1 MCAHTR
7 ARVLNVDALVV
18 DSEDIFRGAFG
29 SCGAPIAGAWRCGCG
44 CRAPHGGARA
54 VRAPIVEVPAGVMAA
69 TTRALG
75 CAPGVALPAAR
86 ALGRA
91 PPARCVPARRGR
103 ARAAAPRATARL
115 AGGTAGDHDGAAGEL
130 AEAAALVAGER
141 AEGEQ
146 GEAVLAG
153 SDVGN
158 DGEDETMLARAVA
171 HLQSLKM
178 GATHK
183 EVFADPAQAAQDA
196 FGGGIL
202 LLTVACATA
211 AIGQALAAALARRAA
226 AAAAAAAPLQAAA
239 AMVEPRTDVAV
250 ALPTLDPSSAAARR
264 AARRAALEKRP
275 PTLGERA
282 TYAAQQLL
290 RAGIG
295 SRILMLLLLSLGAVV
310 VGGVAYW
317 RVSAD
322 TGMSLNAAI
331 FKAYALQTA
340 GGFEGETSAL
350 KLTIVKLLSLS
361 GIFTFSILVGF
372 VSAGASMAVSAVK
385 EGNLNVVEED
395 HTVVLGFQRGLIPML
410 VRQIHVATNGGA
422 DSPLREAPVRGTVVI
437 LSAMPKEDVEAALQA
452 EGVATDEN
460 VVIRKGRPWSVAD
473 LENLASLS
481 SAARVIVLEPDG
493 VGGDDD
499 DEDST
504 PQAALMAATVL
515 SAAKVLS
522 TNCDNRCSV
531 LIQRSSA
538 MVTLAAR
545 RMLEGTGSNVT
556 VSIVDA
562 RRDLARVLA
571 RACLQP
577 GVAPIFAQLMLQ
589 TPDTCEIYIE
599 PVPDRFVGRPFGET
613 VAAFEGA
620 DVIGLIQGLVD
631 DAEDSSSEEVGSS
644 DETDVD
650 CSDSEGT
657 IESSPQVWAAD
668 RGIVRLG
675 PGARASLALEADDK
689 LVVVS
694 GSKTLVPYDIT
705 RADVQQATADASA
718 TTAAA
723 GADGAGSSGPA
734 TGDGDGSVSD
744 VSAQDLPDL
753 DALEQ
758 VALPTFVPPTSR
770 PQKIALLG
778 WDDGT
783 CVPLARALVGI
794 LPPGSEISVLSAAE
808 GARMRVIAMDAES
821 KAMRGLPSTAGRN
834 SKGRTPAKGG
844 TDGPDC
850 ASQGAAPSEENTRD
864 SSDDSLPVP
873 DTEQGVTLTFVDGTI
888 TDARGI
894 SKVGAADADC
904 VVVLADAASDPTGA
918 ASALAS
924 EAGSGDAR
932 LMASLLL
939 LEEQVH
945 NRAMSAERKG
955 APYTPPR
962 VIGLA
967 SEPESIELVNNFSAT
982 AASTNGTP
990 APAKSEERDA
1000 AASALDTAEDALPWV
1015 ELMLPSELTA
1025 GGIWQTV
1032 SEEGYGAVGKELLA
1046 VGGAEVLLVPAARLL
1061 EVSEGG
1067 AHADTPV
1074 RYLEVLR
1081 RARAFGY
1088 AAFGYVPEGCVPHL
1102 VPRKGSSRVY
1112 AQGDSIVCIGLS
1124 PSARAGA
1131 EALLN
1136 EVLFSNSERA
1146 NLVRRSAGARR
1157 RGRALSLV
1165 SPEQEASL
1173 RAMLRPR
1180 LFEPGDRLCRRA
1192 LSSKDPEAVLFVVRG
1207 KVQVRRGRRG
1217 QAELVADA
1225 PCVLA
1230 GRELRRAR
1238 ALASCEAFVLTQSS
1252 LAVALDGARSPS
1264 VESLLGCF
1272 ERASVGARRALARS

>member
-1 MCAHTR
+1 M
-7 ARVLNVDALVV
+7 
-18 DSEDIFRGAFG
+18 
-29 SCGAPIAGAWRCGCG
+29 
-44 CRAPHGGARA
+44 
-54 VRAPIVEVPAGVMAA
+54 
-69 TTRALG
+69 
-75 CAPGVALPAAR
+75 
-86 ALGRA
+86 
-91 PPARCVPARRGR
+91 
-103 ARAAAPRATARL
+103 
-115 AGGTAGDHDGAAGEL
+115 
-130 AEAAALVAGER
+130 
-141 AEGEQ
+141 
-146 GEAVLAG
+146 
-153 SDVGN
+153 
-158 DGEDETMLARAVA
+158 
-171 HLQSLKM
+171 
-178 GATHK
+178 
-183 EVFADPAQAAQDA
+183 
-196 FGGGIL
+196 
-202 LLTVACATA
+202 
-211 AIGQALAAALARRAA
+211 
-226 AAAAAAAPLQAAA
+226 
-239 AMVEPRTDVAV
+239 
-250 ALPTLDPSSAAARR
+250 
-264 AARRAALEKRP
+264 
-275 PTLGERA
+275 
-282 TYAAQQLL
+282 
-290 RAGIG
+290 
-295 SRILMLLLLSLGAVV
+295 
-310 VGGVAYW
+310 
-317 RVSAD
+317 
-322 TGMSLNAAI
+322 
-331 FKAYALQTA
+331 
-340 GGFEGETSAL
+340 
-350 KLTIVKLLSLS
+350 
-361 GIFTFSILVGF
+361 
-372 VSAGASMAVSAVK
+372 
-385 EGNLNVVEED
+385 
-395 HTVVLGFQRGLIPML
+395 
-410 VRQIHVATNGGA
+410 
-422 DSPLREAPVRGTVVI
+422 
-437 LSAMPKEDVEAALQA
+437 
-452 EGVATDEN
+452 
-460 VVIRKGRPWSVAD
+460 
-473 LENLASLS
+473 
-481 SAARVIVLEPDG
+481 
-493 VGGDDD
+493 
-499 DEDST
+499 
-504 PQAALMAATVL
+504 
-515 SAAKVLS
+515 
-522 TNCDNRCSV
+522 
-531 LIQRSSA
+531 
-538 MVTLAAR
+538 
-545 RMLEGTGSNVT
+545 
-556 VSIVDA
+556 
-562 RRDLARVLA
+562 
-571 RACLQP
+571 
-577 GVAPIFAQLMLQ
+577 
-589 TPDTCEIYIE
+589 
-599 PVPDRFVGRPFGET
+599 
-613 VAAFEGA
+613 
-620 DVIGLIQGLVD
+620 
-631 DAEDSSSEEVGSS
+631 
-644 DETDVD
+644 
-650 CSDSEGT
+650 
-657 IESSPQVWAAD
+657 
-668 RGIVRLG
+668 
-675 PGARASLALEADDK
+675 
-689 LVVVS
+689 
-694 GSKTLVPYDIT
+694 
-705 RADVQQATADASA
+705 
-718 TTAAA
+718 
-723 GADGAGSSGPA
+723 
-734 TGDGDGSVSD
+734 
-744 VSAQDLPDL
+744 
-753 DALEQ
+753 
-758 VALPTFVPPTSR
+758 
-770 PQKIALLG
+770 
-778 WDDGT
+778 
-783 CVPLARALVGI
+783 
-794 LPPGSEISVLSAAE
+794 
-808 GARMRVIAMDAES
+808 AMDAES

-844 TDGPDC
+844 TDGPDH

-1015 ELMLPSELTA
+1015 ELMLPLELTA

-1217 QAELVADA
+1217 QAEMVADA